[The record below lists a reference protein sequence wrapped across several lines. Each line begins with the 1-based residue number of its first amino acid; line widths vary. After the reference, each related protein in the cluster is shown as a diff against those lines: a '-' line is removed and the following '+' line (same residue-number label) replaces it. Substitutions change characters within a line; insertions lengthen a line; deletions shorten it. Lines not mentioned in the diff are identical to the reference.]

1 MKILDPDVKYM
12 FPDEESMKVW
22 FHEFNHRFFGGMLEP
37 IELKVAYLNKRIH
50 GGFSAPPQSSFP
62 GFHPEECIIRLNVR
76 FFDTEDEWRNT
87 LLHEMVH
94 YAAYKESDGK
104 DHGHGKTFKRIAKR
118 INDMSEFTIETYSHE
133 RKYRPGWE
141 QVKNWEKQRERD
153 FVIGQF
159 SRTWIEDFVD
169 EDTSEVFKIERSSI
183 SATFK
188 TTKSY
193 MPEIIDNLSSVR
205 GSITWFEVT
214 ACCQKLVLLRGVNYT
229 PDYHEEYL
237 AKRGWFEE
245 EIKDGKMIEDEYG
258 PVNEFGPIECC
269 FLGTTNF
276 EDGKITG
283 YDAGKI
289 RPSFRRQYFQNA
301 DEIGR
306 LAAEKL
312 VDIYQKTPK
321 WFKTSHHGTY
331 GMKTS
336 EGNYTI
342 EVDSRFIALVAMTPK
357 RIQINPVRSDIM
369 MESIRQGNSE
379 SLAKEI
385 TRVILSRQIG

>member
-22 FHEFNHRFFGGMLEP
+22 FDEFNHRFFGGMLEP
-37 IELKVAYLNKRIH
+37 IELKVAYLNKRTH

-118 INDMSEFTIETYSHE
+118 INETSEFKIEIHYHG

-205 GSITWFEVT
+205 GAITWFEVT
-214 ACCQKLVLLRGVNYT
+214 ACCQKLALLRGVNYT

-245 EIKDGKMIEDEYG
+245 DIKDGKMIEDEYG
-258 PVNEFGPIECC
+258 PVSEFGPIECR
-269 FLGTTNF
+269 FLGTTTF
-276 EDGKITG
+276 EPDGITG
-283 YDAGKI
+283 YIPGDL
-289 RPSFRRQYFQNA
+289 RSSFREQYFQNA
-301 DEIGR
+301 GEIGR

-312 VDIYQKTPK
+312 ISIHQKTPQ

-331 GMKTS
+331 GMKPS
-336 EGNYTI
+336 QVNFTI

-357 RIQINPVRSDIM
+357 KIQINPVWSEKM
-369 MESIRQGNSE
+369 MELIRQGE
-379 SLAKEI
+379 AQLLAEEI
-385 TRVILSRQIG
+385 ERVITSRQNG